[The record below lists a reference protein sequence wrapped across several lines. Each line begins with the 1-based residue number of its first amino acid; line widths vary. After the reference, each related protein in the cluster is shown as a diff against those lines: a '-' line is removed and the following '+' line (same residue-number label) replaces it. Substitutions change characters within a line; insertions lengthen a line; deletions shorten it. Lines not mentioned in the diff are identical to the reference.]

1 MGIDNKI
8 RKSLH
13 AQAVILKSVIK
24 GYGEHGFKITPYP
37 FKSFTIK
44 QSFKTPYQSQT
55 RTLCLMPF
63 IG

>member
-13 AQAVILKSVIK
+13 VQAIILKSVIK

-37 FKSFTIK
+37 FKNFTMK
-44 QSFKTPYQSQT
+44 QSLKHHIKAKQGRFV
-55 RTLCLMPF
+55 
-63 IG
+63 

>member
-37 FKSFTIK
+37 FKNFTMK
-44 QSFKTPYQSQT
+44 QSLKHH
-55 RTLCLMPF
+55 
-63 IG
+63 IKAK